1 MIEHGIYIENNKI
14 DELIGSLYYSPKTG
28 YVGVN
33 KLYEKLKPYGIT
45 QNQIKTFLR
54 KQSLYQINQT
64 PPMGSFVA
72 QYPLQ
77 EFQID
82 LIYLENKHLNENSF
96 GLTCID
102 AFTKKADIEL
112 IKKKDENH
120 IIEAMT
126 KILKR
131 MVKPKMIYCDE
142 GSEFTSEKFKKLC
155 DDNDIE
161 LILSLRHAS
170 ICERFHR
177 TFKGLLY
184 KYLQASK
191 SKTITKVL
199 PEILYNYNNS
209 YHRTIKMTP
218 EEASKPEN
226 KDEVYFNISNAST
239 LVYRPDIKVGDK
251 VRILL
256 KEKGITTKKYKP
268 QYSET
273 IHTVQ
278 EIKKPYYYVDN
289 AKRGYLRAYLMKLP
303 DGTVNKEVDPSEYLK
318 GTREQHLKDIHKNQT
333 ISEKVLEPI
342 ETIAINRPRREIK
355 KPDYYTV
362 TK

>member
-82 LIYLENKHLNENSF
+82 LIYLKNKHLNENSF

-131 MVKPKMIYCDE
+131 MGKPNMIYCDE
-142 GSEFTSEKFKKLC
+142 GSEFTS
-155 DDNDIE
+155 
-161 LILSLRHAS
+161 
-170 ICERFHR
+170 
-177 TFKGLLY
+177 
-184 KYLQASK
+184 
-191 SKTITKVL
+191 
-199 PEILYNYNNS
+199 
-209 YHRTIKMTP
+209 
-218 EEASKPEN
+218 
-226 KDEVYFNISNAST
+226 
-239 LVYRPDIKVGDK
+239 
-251 VRILL
+251 
-256 KEKGITTKKYKP
+256 
-268 QYSET
+268 
-273 IHTVQ
+273 
-278 EIKKPYYYVDN
+278 
-289 AKRGYLRAYLMKLP
+289 
-303 DGTVNKEVDPSEYLK
+303 
-318 GTREQHLKDIHKNQT
+318 
-333 ISEKVLEPI
+333 
-342 ETIAINRPRREIK
+342 
-355 KPDYYTV
+355 
-362 TK
+362 